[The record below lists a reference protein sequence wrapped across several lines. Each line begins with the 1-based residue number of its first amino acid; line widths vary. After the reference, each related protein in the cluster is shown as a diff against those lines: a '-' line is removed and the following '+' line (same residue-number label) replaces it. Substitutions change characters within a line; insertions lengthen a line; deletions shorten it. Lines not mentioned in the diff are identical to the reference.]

1 MTVRDRVAGIA
12 ANCGRTSDCISILAV
27 SKRQPVEA
35 IIAAHRAGADAFGEN
50 YVQEAQ
56 SKQQE
61 LAGSAECGP
70 ACRWHLIG
78 HLQTN
83 KARQAV
89 SGFDLIQ
96 SVDSVKLA
104 AALQQA
110 AALAGKTQ
118 DILIQVKLGDEQT
131 KSGILPSDLDQLV
144 QSVSASRSLK
154 LCGLMGV
161 APAGEDPRPYFR
173 SLRELYETLPSGSRH
188 ILSMGMTADYE
199 IAIEEG
205 ATMVRIGSA
214 IFGSR

>member
-1 MTVRDRVAGIA
+1 LRVRDHVAGVA
-12 ANCGRTSDCISILAV
+12 ARCGRASESISILAV

-56 SKQQE
+56 SKQKE

-70 ACRWHLIG
+70 VYRWHLIG

-83 KARQAV
+83 KARLAV
-89 SGFDLIQ
+89 SAFDLIQ
-96 SVDSVKLA
+96 SVDSAKLA

-110 AALAGKTQ
+110 AESSGKTQ

-131 KSGILPSDLDQLV
+131 KSGILPSNLDQLV
-144 QSVSASRSLK
+144 QSIHARQSLR
-154 LCGLMGV
+154 LRGLMGV

-173 SLRELYETLPSGSRH
+173 LLRELYETLPSGSRH

-205 ATMVRIGSA
+205 ATMVRVGSA